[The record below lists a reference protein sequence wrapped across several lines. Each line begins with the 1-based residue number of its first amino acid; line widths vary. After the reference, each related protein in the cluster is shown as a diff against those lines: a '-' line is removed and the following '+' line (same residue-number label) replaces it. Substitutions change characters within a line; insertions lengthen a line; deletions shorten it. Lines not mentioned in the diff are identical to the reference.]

1 MRWFS
6 MILFC
11 LIISTTIGD
20 PDPKKYKKEP
30 NDKIKKSESLTDDEK
45 KFLREVE
52 EKFAIK
58 SNVSDKVEEKSI
70 DKENKT
76 HMENVK
82 QKAAFPA
89 VIAIEIVND
98 TEKSKG
104 KRTIDANL
112 GYGYRTNDGYSYT
125 YFGKSNLD
133 QGKFMIYPYSQE
145 DLPAVQNLQ
154 HNTEHSSQSSGKY
167 SSSKTYNV
175 EITPSQAYELVPV
188 KDEQPSYQYN
198 KPAIPFETGYQNVQN
213 FGSPTV
219 NSHSAKP
226 AKTLYTTYNGQEFS
240 GLSGQFPSV
249 MSDYFVNPSQLLN
262 NPQYQSAGLTE
273 DHLRSQSSYLN
284 QNKPIVPVLVLRI
297 PSSYLNNPRA
307 ELYADLPKNYPLS
320 QYLNHVNLQ
329 GLVNQYFKNHGYSSA
344 PQIMSYQKPEV
355 STPEVEPQHYSNPHV
370 RPSYT
375 QDDFSGIQY
384 SGVKPVMA
392 KYPNTYQDQQY
403 SVPKPQSLYQ
413 RPVQQQQ
420 YEYQY
425 IPQTEV
431 NMQSYYIQP
440 QYQQSTRVEDDT
452 GYQNGQPETN
462 DQESYP
468 VVSYQTQTS
477 NEDSKPVLEGGYE
490 AQNAPQGNAESAV
503 EQYAP
508 VNQEASIYANQ
519 ESDEHYKK
527 SVASEQGSQS
537 DSGYSSQGYYQSAQ
551 SPRNSVS
558 VFPSRLIHTEQYEE
572 LEQTSIPQNYEYK
585 TQNNKESS
593 KTLVLS
599 ENYPSKDHTI
609 ATVLPYAYKTAK
621 QPTQSSIQTV
631 SYVTP
636 VPSAKYQS
644 KYRIMVP
651 QTILKNPNDEK
662 VSYVNSHSLPM
673 HYTQVGHYTDVRA
686 QSDYGNSGRYV
697 SSISNQPSYSRN
709 VHSHPKRMVK
719 QEKSQEASDTNKTDK
734 KQNERN
740 IKKQSK

>member
-1 MRWFS
+1 M
-6 MILFC
+6 
-11 LIISTTIGD
+11 IISTTIGD
-20 PDPKKYKKEP
+20 PDPKKYKKES
-30 NDKIKKSESLTDDEK
+30 NDKVKKSESLTDDEK
-45 KFLREVE
+45 KFLRDVE

-58 SNVSDKVEEKSI
+58 SNVSDKVEEKSVE
-70 DKENKT
+70 KENKT
-76 HMENVK
+76 HVEDG
-82 QKAAFPA
+82 QKKAPLPA

-145 DLPAVQNLQ
+145 DLPPVRNLQ
-154 HNTEHSSQSSGKY
+154 HNTKHSSQSSGKY

-175 EITPSQAYELVPV
+175 EITPSQAYELVAL

-198 KPAIPFETGYQNVQN
+198 KPAIPFETGYQNVQG
-213 FGSPTV
+213 FGSPNV

-226 AKTLYTTYNGQEFS
+226 AQTLYTTYNGQEFS
-240 GLSGQFPSV
+240 GVSGQFPSV

-320 QYLNHVNLQ
+320 QHLNHVNLQ
-329 GLVNQYFKNHGYSSA
+329 SLVNQYFKNHGYSSA

-375 QDDFSGIQY
+375 QADFSGIQY

-392 KYPNTYQDQQY
+392 KYPSSYQNQQQY

-440 QYQQSTRVEDDT
+440 QYHQNTQIEDDT

-477 NEDSKPVLEGGYE
+477 NEESKPVVAEGYE
-490 AQNAPQGNAESAV
+490 GQNAPQGNAESAV

-508 VNQEASIYANQ
+508 VNQGASVYANQ
-519 ESDEHYKK
+519 ESDEQYKQN
-527 SVASEQGSQS
+527 VALEQGSQS
-537 DSGYSSQGYYQSAQ
+537 TSGYSSQGYYQPSQ
-551 SPRNSVS
+551 SPKSPVS
-558 VFPSRLIHTEQYEE
+558 VYPSRLIHTEQYEE
-572 LEQTSIPQNYEYK
+572 VEQTGVPQNYEYK
-585 TQNNKESS
+585 SQNNEDSS
-593 KTLVLS
+593 KSLVLS

-609 ATVLPYAYKTAK
+609 ATVLPYAYKSVK

-673 HYTQVGHYTDVRA
+673 HYTQVGHYSDVRTK
-686 QSDYGNSGRYV
+686 SDYGNSGRYV

-709 VHSHPKRMVK
+709 IHSHPKRMVK
-719 QEKSQEASDTNKTDK
+719 QENNQETSVTNKTAK

-740 IKKQSK
+740 NKKQSQ